1 MFAAFVPVLMAGSS
15 EASSGAAAV
24 TSSLIIQFTNW
35 VVEIMDTLG
44 LGAVLF
50 LTTLENILPFV
61 PSEVVLP
68 LAGFTASR
76 GQGFG
81 VIAAIVTATIGA
93 VCGSLVLYGLAYK
106 FGRERTRHWMAKV
119 PLLDMEDIDKTE
131 AFFDKHSKSTVF
143 FGRML
148 PVFRCLISLPA
159 GVVKM
164 HLWQFVLYTTA
175 GSLIWN
181 VILVSAGYALGEN
194 WYIVEQYG
202 SLFSK
207 IFIAAVAVVCIW
219 WIVKRVRRNKKRQI
233 QGGESAGTAGVVDAD
248 GTTAA

>member
-1 MFAAFVPVLMAGSS
+1 MFAVLMPVMFAASSAAGSD
-15 EASSGAAAV
+15 AGATSGSLL
-24 TSSLIIQFTNW
+24 TSFTDW
-35 VVEIMDTLG
+35 VVNIMDTLG

-61 PSEVVLP
+61 PSEIVLP

-76 GQGFG
+76 GTGFG
-81 VIAAIVTATIGA
+81 VIAAVVTATIGA

-106 FGRERTRHWMAKV
+106 FGRERTRRWMAKV
-119 PLLDMEDIDKTE
+119 PLLDIEDINKTE
-131 AFFDKHSKSTVF
+131 AFFDKHSKPTVF

-164 HLWQFVLYTTA
+164 HLWQFILYTAA

-181 VILVSAGYALGEN
+181 VILVSAGYVLGEN
-194 WYIVEQYG
+194 WHIVEQYG

-207 IFIAAVAVVCIW
+207 IFIALVLIVCVV
-219 WIVKRVRRNKKRQI
+219 WIVRRVQRNRR
-233 QGGESAGTAGVVDAD
+233 S
-248 GTTAA
+248 

>member
-1 MFAAFVPVLMAGSS
+1 MPLLSA
-15 EASSGAAAV
+15 ASSTSGASSTAGADAV
-24 TSSLIIQFTNW
+24 ASSNLLTSFTDW
-35 VVEIMDTLG
+35 VVQIMDALG
-44 LGAVLF
+44 LGAVFF

-61 PSEVVLP
+61 PSEIVLP

-76 GQGFG
+76 GMGFG
-81 VIAAIVTATIGA
+81 VIAAIVTATVGA
-93 VCGSLVLYGLAYK
+93 ICGSLVLYGLAYK
-106 FGRERTRHWMAKV
+106 FGRERTRRWMAKV

-131 AFFDKHSKSTVF
+131 AFFDKHSKPTVF

-164 HLWQFVLYTTA
+164 HLWQFVLYTGA

-194 WYIVEQYG
+194 WHIVEQYG

-207 IFIAAVAVVCIW
+207 IFIALVLVVCIA
-219 WIVKRVRRNKKRQI
+219 WIVKRMLRNRRSRN
-233 QGGESAGTAGVVDAD
+233 S
-248 GTTAA
+248 

>member
-1 MFAAFVPVLMAGSS
+1 
-15 EASSGAAAV
+15 
-24 TSSLIIQFTNW
+24 
-35 VVEIMDTLG
+35 MDTLG

-61 PSEVVLP
+61 PSEIVLP

-76 GQGFG
+76 GTGFG
-81 VIAAIVTATIGA
+81 VIAAVVTATIGA

-106 FGRERTRHWMAKV
+106 FGRERTRRWMAKV
-119 PLLDMEDIDKTE
+119 PLLDIEDINKTE
-131 AFFDKHSKSTVF
+131 AFFDKHSKPTVF

-164 HLWQFVLYTTA
+164 HLWQFILYTAA

-181 VILVSAGYALGEN
+181 VILVSAGYVLGEN
-194 WYIVEQYG
+194 WHIVEQYG

-207 IFIAAVAVVCIW
+207 IFIALVLIVCVV
-219 WIVKRVRRNKKRQI
+219 WIVRRVQRNRR
-233 QGGESAGTAGVVDAD
+233 S
-248 GTTAA
+248 